1 MARNMFQ
8 SETMNTA
15 SALGSQ
21 IVDLLGLIFLG
32 SPDDTAGID
41 EVTVGQKERRVTCV
55 GIDIK
60 VINLVSIAG
69 R

>member
-1 MARNMFQ
+1 MFQ

-41 EVTVGQKERRVTCV
+41 EVTVGQKE
-55 GIDIK
+55 
-60 VINLVSIAG
+60 
-69 R
+69 